1 MIKSLIF
8 GVYLLTSGFGVE
20 SLKASKNYHKRSLIL
35 QYNFAQKI
43 SLILRT
49 SNEPAL

>member
-1 MIKSLIF
+1 MIKNLIF
-8 GVYLLTSGFGVE
+8 RAYLLTSGFGVE
-20 SLKASKNYHKRSLIL
+20 SLKARKNYHKRSLIL